1 MDHLKEIKEILE
13 CAYDGAN
20 AMNDIVSALKIARA
34 LAALNAP
41 VNMDIFTE
49 EFNKSYIEQ
58 ECK

>member
-34 LAALNAP
+34 PLL
-41 VNMDIFTE
+41 V
-49 EFNKSYIEQ
+49 S
-58 ECK
+58 